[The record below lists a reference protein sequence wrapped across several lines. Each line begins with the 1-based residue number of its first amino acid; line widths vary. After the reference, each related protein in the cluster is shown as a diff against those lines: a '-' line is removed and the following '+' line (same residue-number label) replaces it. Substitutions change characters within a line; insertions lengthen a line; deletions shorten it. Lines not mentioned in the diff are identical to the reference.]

1 MNVIPPIKFLS
12 FKYRKLNY
20 KYNFNPLNFLIN
32 YMYGTITI
40 KVFVHKMG
48 VKKVLENFRQIIY
61 PITGEYLY
69 ICKF

>member
-1 MNVIPPIKFLS
+1 
-12 FKYRKLNY
+12 
-20 KYNFNPLNFLIN
+20 
-32 YMYGTITI
+32 MYGTITI

-61 PITGEYLY
+61 PVTMEYLY